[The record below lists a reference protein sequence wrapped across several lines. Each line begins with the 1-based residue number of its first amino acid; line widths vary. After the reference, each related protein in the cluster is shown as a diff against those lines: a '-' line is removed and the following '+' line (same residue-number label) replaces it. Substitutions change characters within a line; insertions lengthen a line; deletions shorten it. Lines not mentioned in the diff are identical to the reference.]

1 VFRFSFYC
9 LRVLCYSHC
18 IVTSRVCRDVFC
30 THNNNNNNNNI
41 HNCCFSNLMQTRAV
55 MPKCEKERRG
65 VENEWKRVKDNQKE
79 SKQAIPVS
87 KRDRATPHNLP
98 RNLPNPN
105 PNQTTWRRLLHTWVI
120 WLDSFLR
127 SFTRSQAQPPLKSW
141 RGPDVVWVPI
151 PSLFFLRPFS
161 VSRYWP
167 THVSPGGL
175 KTRDWKT
182 RDGQK
187 CMVWKRGTGKRRTKL
202 QNWKTRKRH
211 VWKAKR
217 CTSHVG

>member
-1 VFRFSFYC
+1 MIFFLCFFVFRFSFYC
-9 LRVLCYSHC
+9 LRVLCYSYC

-30 THNNNNNNNNI
+30 THNNSNNNI

-120 WLDSFLR
+120 WFNSFLR
-127 SFTRSQAQPPLKSW
+127 SFTRSQAQPPL
-141 RGPDVVWVPI
+141 GGDV
-151 PSLFFLRPFS
+151 
-161 VSRYWP
+161 
-167 THVSPGGL
+167 T
-175 KTRDWKT
+175 
-182 RDGQK
+182 
-187 CMVWKRGTGKRRTKL
+187 
-202 QNWKTRKRH
+202 
-211 VWKAKR
+211 
-217 CTSHVG
+217 